1 MERFTKHWE
10 FKVCEVW
17 EGADVVES
25 IRCRAIVTRN
35 FLPYH
40 KLLIASKPLELRA
53 VEGEKEDFKFEL
65 D

>member
-10 FKVCEVW
+10 FKVCEMW

-25 IRCRAIVTRN
+25 IRCRAAVIRKC
-35 FLPYH
+35 FPYQ
-40 KLLIASKPLELRA
+40 KLLVASKPLELRA
-53 VEGEKEDFKFEL
+53 DEGEKEDFKFEL